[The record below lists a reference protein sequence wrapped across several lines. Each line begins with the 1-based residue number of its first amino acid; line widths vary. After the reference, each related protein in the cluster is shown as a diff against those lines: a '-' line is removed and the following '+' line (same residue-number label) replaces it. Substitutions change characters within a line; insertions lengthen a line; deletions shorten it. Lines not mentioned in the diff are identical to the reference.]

1 MEVKVLRLIYRVII
15 LIAVFII
22 SLSYFSRDIKEVV
35 FDIDNTT
42 TMEDATFPLVTIKTG
57 TDTINLLHGYS
68 SNIDANKVRDTVIPL
83 GIDKVF
89 EVLIDQK
96 DYDIKKLNYEVR
108 EFVGDNLIE
117 SDTVSV
123 FDETDDGISARVKL
137 KADLKQEKEY
147 AVKITLVTSESKKIY
162 FYQRIKLYDN
172 AYLNEKLSFVMN
184 FHEAIMDKAAAEGII
199 RYLEPSNEA
208 DNTTLAYVNI
218 HSSFDLITW
227 GSLKPV
233 ILTKIVPSVKEIN
246 KDTASIELKY
256 IAEAEIDGRM
266 ENYQITEFYRI
277 RYTTERVFLWNYERY
292 MESIFDVSLASVSKN
307 ELKLGITSDLEVP
320 YVAGA
325 DKSKVA
331 FIRNRE
337 LWYYDLDLNEITR
350 VFSFRQEKT
359 DYIRDLYDQHN
370 IRIINMDAEGNIH
383 FLVYGYMNRGQY
395 EGRVG
400 LLLYRYIRAENRIEE
415 LAYIPVDEPYQIMK
429 ENIGDLLYVNAK
441 GVFFF
446 HISNNIY
453 SYSLITKKLT
463 VVASDV
469 DTKRVAVLKDLY
481 CAVWQEKADVAMSD
495 NICIMNLETGK
506 TDTIQAPS
514 GYSILLMDKIDSNI
528 IYGYVNKD
536 YITTMIDGYVMAP
549 VSSLEIAT
557 KDKKVLKKYSSNG
570 YYISDIVVNDNIIE
584 LKRVIKLAE
593 DGRITYIPAEVDSI
607 MSQRKAKEAIVDVYA
622 RVTDQALTE
631 QYMTLPPNFVM
642 KELPKIKKTV
652 NTVIAQDPTV
662 RIPEQESDK
671 LLYYPFTVTGVK
683 GAYEKASDAIG
694 IAREGLGVVLNSDCQ
709 LIWERGVKATSAVIS
724 GFDSLDFKAVPDAP
738 VEGSLSIILK
748 FQGMD
753 IPIDSLYTG
762 SSSAYEVLQSYSKYT
777 PIRLTGITLDDAL
790 YYVSKGKPVL
800 AMTGVNNAVV
810 IYGYDAYNINV
821 ADPAT
826 GKKTKIGI
834 QDSAKLFEEAGNIF
848 ISYLE

>member
-1 MEVKVLRLIYRVII
+1 MLRLIYRVII

-42 TMEDATFPLVTIKTG
+42 TMEEATFPLVTVRAG

-68 SNIDANKVRDTVIPL
+68 SNIDSNKVRDTVIPL

-89 EVLIDQK
+89 EVLIDEQ

-108 EFVGDNLIE
+108 EFVGNNLIE

-123 FDETDDGISARVKL
+123 FDEINDVISARVKF
-137 KADLKQEKEY
+137 KSDLKQEKEY
-147 AVKITLVTSESKKIY
+147 AVKLTLVTSESKKIY
-162 FYQRIKLYDN
+162 FYQRIKIYDK

-184 FHEAIMDKAAAEGII
+184 FHEAIMDKAAAQDII
-199 RYLEPSNEA
+199 RYLEPSKEA

-246 KDTASIELKY
+246 KDMASIELKY

-266 ENYQITEFYRI
+266 ERYQVTEFYRI
-277 RYTTERVFLWNYERY
+277 RYSTERMFLLNYERY
-292 MESIFDVSLASVSKN
+292 MEAIFDVSLASISKN
-307 ELKLGITSDLEVP
+307 ELKLGISTDIEVP

-350 VFSFRQEKT
+350 VFSFKQENT
-359 DYIRDLYDQHN
+359 DYIRDLYDQHD

-400 LLLYRYIRAENRIEE
+400 LLLYHYIRVENRIEE

-441 GVFFF
+441 DVFFF
-446 HISNNIY
+446 HISNSIY

-463 VVASDV
+463 VVAPDIE
-469 DTKRVAVLKDLY
+469 TNQVAVLEDLY
-481 CAVWQEKADVAMSD
+481 CAVWQENADAAMSN
-495 NICIMNLETGK
+495 NIYIMNLETGS

-528 IYGYVNKD
+528 IYGFVNKD
-536 YITTMIDGYVMAP
+536 YITTMIDGYVMSP

-557 KDKKVLKKYSSNG
+557 KDKKVLKRYSSNG
-570 YYISDIVVNDNIIE
+570 YYISEIVVEDNIIE
-584 LKRVIKLAE
+584 LKRVIKVAE
-593 DGRITYIPAEVDSI
+593 GGRITYIPAEVDSI
-607 MSQRKAKEAIVDVYA
+607 MSQRKEKATIVDVYS
-622 RVTDQALTE
+622 RITDQALTE

-642 KELPKIKKTV
+642 KEMPIVKSTV
-652 NTVIAQDPTV
+652 NTVITQDPTV
-662 RIPEQESDK
+662 RVPEQEYGK
-671 LLYYPFTVTGVK
+671 LLYYPYTVTGIN
-683 GAYEKASDAIG
+683 GAFEKAADAIEL
-694 IAREGLGVVLNSDCQ
+694 AREGLGVVVNSDRQ
-709 LIWERGVKATSAVIS
+709 LIWERGVKALSVVIPE
-724 GFDSLDFKAVPDAP
+724 FDSIKFDAIPDAS
-738 VEGSLSIILK
+738 VEGSLHIILK
-748 FQGMD
+748 CQGLN
-753 IPIDSLYTG
+753 IPVDSLYTG
-762 SSSAYEVLQSYSKYT
+762 SSSAYEILRSYSKYT
-777 PIRLTGITLDDAL
+777 PIRLTGITLDDVL
-790 YYVSKGKPVL
+790 YYVSKGNPVF
-800 AMTGVNNAVV
+800 AMTDVNKAVV
-810 IYGYDAYNINV
+810 IYGYDAYNISI
-821 ADPAT
+821 ADPVT
-826 GKKTKIGI
+826 GKKTKVGM
-834 QDSAKLFEEAGNIF
+834 QDSAKLFEKAGNIF